1 MRAHVVGRDRHYP
14 TRVGNRTTVGKLAA
28 NSSGCDD
35 RGVDPRIARTRRSL
49 QEALFELARERG
61 LDEISVADIAERAGV
76 NRSSF
81 YQHYSDKDTL
91 LADAI
96 DAVVEEAGT
105 SIPVPHEISAQPPA
119 ILVEYLRH
127 VEENAAVYS
136 RIFGDHGSPAA
147 VARLRDRIQRIVI
160 DAVASSHADTF
171 GDIPADV
178 LAAGLSG
185 SVLGVLEMWLARDPR
200 PPVETAVQWLWAVLL
215 GPTAVGR

>member
-1 MRAHVVGRDRHYP
+1 M
-14 TRVGNRTTVGKLAA
+14 
-28 NSSGCDD
+28 
-35 RGVDPRIARTRRSL
+35 DPRIARTRRSL

-105 SIPVPHEISAQPPA
+105 AIPAVGEITAEPPA

-127 VEENAAVYS
+127 VEENAAVYA
-136 RIFGDHGSPAA
+136 RVFDRPGSPVV
-147 VARLRDRIQRIVI
+147 VARLRERIQRIVI
-160 DAVASSHADTF
+160 DAVATSHADAF
-171 GDIPADV
+171 GDIPSDV

-185 SVLGVLEMWLARDPR
+185 SVLGVLEAWLTRDPR

-215 GPTAVGR
+215 GPVATRPAEG